1 MLNLIMKK
9 SLIFL
14 ITINIFPVLLF
25 SQSKETFYSAFN
37 FISGEN
43 IREHLEILA
52 HDSLEGRAVGTRGGE
67 IAATYI
73 SDKFSSYKLEKP
85 GKENSYYQNIPM
97 HGSIP
102 LNSSELAFIHN
113 NDTLHLNFGD
123 EYFLYRSGQQTYMP
137 SFLPVVFIGYGIIAP
152 EFDYN
157 DYQSVDVEGKIVV
170 YLDGEPYS
178 ADEDYFDGSL
188 PTIYSNP
195 EYKRRIAFARG
206 SAGTIQIQL
215 DSYDSWEDVQKD
227 FQFEDVTLAYTV
239 SSNLNIIMNQE
250 SAAKLFSGSHYSF
263 TDVFD
268 MHYNQRIRSFNLETK
283 VRFRG
288 VFKERE
294 FISPNVIGMIK
305 GSDQDLKNTYL
316 IVTAHY
322 DHLGIGEPVNGDSIY
337 NGALD
342 NAIGVSVLLDL
353 ARAFSS
359 LEVKPKRSIIF
370 FATTGEEKGLLG
382 SSYYTNNPLVPLY
395 KTIANVNIDG
405 IAMFRDFSS
414 IVGIGSELS
423 TLDKYLQNTA
433 DTYHL
438 EVQNIP
444 PQFKQ
449 VGAFNNSDQLSFAQ
463 SGIPSI
469 IVLEGTKN
477 LTKTEDE
484 VLEVFIEYF
493 VHNYHS
499 PFDDLNQDIDYKA
512 AEKHAKI
519 LFDFCFRLADSNNL
533 PEWKPGAPFINAR
546 LQSIAEEK

>member
-1 MLNLIMKK
+1 MKIAAV
-9 SLIFL
+9 LFI
-14 ITINIFPVLLF
+14 IINILSILLF
-25 SQSKETFYSAFN
+25 SQSRETFYSAFN
-37 FISGEN
+37 SISGES
-43 IREHLEILA
+43 IREHLEILP
-52 HDSLEGRAVGTRGGE
+52 HDSLEGRAVGTRGGD
-67 IAATYI
+67 AAAKYI
-73 SDKFSSYKLEKP
+73 SEIFLKYKLEKLT
-85 GKENSYYQNIPM
+85 KENSYFQNIPM

-102 LNSSELAFIHN
+102 LNSSELALIYST
-113 NDTLHLNFGD
+113 DTLQFDFGQD
-123 EYFLYRSGQQTYMP
+123 YFLYRSGQQTFMP
-137 SFLPVVFIGYGIIAP
+137 SFLPVVFVGYGIIAP

-178 ADEDYFDGSL
+178 TDEEYFDGDL

-215 DSYDSWEDVQKD
+215 DSYKSWEDVQKD

-239 SSNLNIIMNQE
+239 SSNLNIIVNQE
-250 SAAKLFSGSHYSF
+250 AAAKLFSGSQYSF

-268 MHYNQRIRSFNLETK
+268 MHCNQRIKSFNLETK

-305 GSDQDLKNTYL
+305 GSDPDLKNTYL

-322 DHLGIGEPVNGDSIY
+322 DHLGIGETVNGDSIY

-342 NAIGVSVLLDL
+342 NAIGVSVLLEL
-353 ARAFSS
+353 AKAFNS
-359 LEVKPKRSIIF
+359 LEIKPKRSIIF

-395 KTIANVNIDG
+395 TTIANVNIDG

-423 TLDKYLQNTA
+423 SLDKYLQNTA
-433 DTYHL
+433 DTYNL

-463 SGIPSI
+463 AGIPSI

-484 VLEVFIEYF
+484 VLEAFIEYF

-519 LFDFCFRLADSNNL
+519 LFDFCFRLADSNNV

>member
-1 MLNLIMKK
+1 MHLIIFIVINLF
-9 SLIFL
+9 S
-14 ITINIFPVLLF
+14 VLLYA
-25 SQSKETFYSAFN
+25 QGKETFYSAFN
-37 FISGEN
+37 SISGDN
-43 IREHLEILA
+43 IKNHLEILA

-67 IAATYI
+67 IAARYI
-73 SDKFSSYKLEKP
+73 YDIFSSYKLEKP

-102 LNSSELAFIHN
+102 LYSSELAFIQN
-113 NDTLHLNFGD
+113 EDTLLLNFGD
-123 EYFLYRSGQQTYMP
+123 EYFLYRSGQQTFMP
-137 SFLPVVFIGYGIIAP
+137 SFLPVVFVGYGIIAP

-178 ADEDYFDGSL
+178 TDEEYFDGEL

-215 DSYDSWEDVQKD
+215 DNYKSWEDVQKD

-250 SAAKLFSGSHYSF
+250 AAARLFSGSQYGF
-263 TDVFD
+263 ADVFE
-268 MHYNQRIRSFNLETK
+268 MHSNQRIKSFDLETK
-283 VRFRG
+283 LRFRG

-305 GSDQDLKNTYL
+305 GSDPDLKNTYL

-322 DHLGIGEPVNGDSIY
+322 DHLGIGEPLDGDSIY

-342 NAIGVSVLLDL
+342 NAIGVSVMLEL

-359 LEVKPKRSIIF
+359 LELKPKRSIIF

-405 IAMFRDFSS
+405 IAMFKDFSS

-423 TLDKYLQNTA
+423 TLDKFLQITA
-433 DTYHL
+433 DSYNL
-438 EVQNIP
+438 ELQNIP

-463 SGIPSI
+463 AGIPSI

-477 LTKTEDE
+477 LTKTKDE
-484 VLEVFIEYF
+484 VLEAFIEYF
-493 VHNYHS
+493 MYNYHS
-499 PFDDLNQDIDYKA
+499 PFDDLKQDIDDKA

-519 LFDFCFRLADSNNL
+519 LFDFCYRLADSINS
-533 PEWKPGAPFINAR
+533 PEWKPGSPFINAR

>member
-1 MLNLIMKK
+1 MKMHF
-9 SLIFL
+9 FL
-14 ITINIFPVLLF
+14 VINIFSLLLF
-25 SQSKETFYSAFN
+25 SQSRETYYSAFN
-37 FISGEN
+37 SISGEE

-67 IAATYI
+67 IAARYI
-73 SDKFSSYKLEKP
+73 SDKFSSYKLEKLS
-85 GKENSYYQNIPM
+85 KESSYYQNIPM

-102 LNSSELAFIHN
+102 LNSSDLTLIHIK
-113 NDTLHLNFGD
+113 DTLQLILGKD
-123 EYFLYRSGQQTYMP
+123 YFLYRSGQQTYMP

-178 ADEDYFDGSL
+178 ADEDYFDGHL
-188 PTIYSNP
+188 PTNYSNP

-215 DSYDSWEDVQKD
+215 DSYGSWEDVQKD

-239 SSNLNIIMNQE
+239 SSNLNIIMAQE
-250 SAAKLFSGSHYSF
+250 SATKLFSGSKYSF
-263 TDVFD
+263 NDVID
-268 MHYNQRIRSFNLETK
+268 MHFNQRIKSFNLETK
-283 VRFRG
+283 IRFRG

-294 FISPNVIGMIK
+294 FVSPNVIGMIN
-305 GSDQDLKNTYL
+305 GSDPELKNTYV

-322 DHLGIGEPVNGDSIY
+322 DHLGIGEAVNGDSIY

-353 ARAFSS
+353 ARVFSS
-359 LEVKPKRSIIF
+359 LEIKPKRSIIF

-382 SSYYTNNPLVPLY
+382 SAYYTNNPLVPLY

-405 IAMFRDFSS
+405 IAMFRDLSS

-423 TLDKYLQNTA
+423 TLDKYLHNTA
-433 DTYHL
+433 DFYNL
-438 EVQNIP
+438 EVENIP

-463 SGIPSI
+463 AGIPSI

-484 VLEVFIEYF
+484 VLKAFIEYF

-499 PFDDLNQDIDYKA
+499 PLDDLTQDIDYNA

-519 LFDFCFRLADSNNL
+519 LFDFCYRLADSNNV
-533 PEWKPGAPFINAR
+533 PEWKPESPFINAR